1 MDYGDFDKIECI
13 YIIEADIINL
23 TPISIR
29 AGKNKAFITDNPI
42 VLINNIPYIPGST
55 LKGVLRVEAER
66 WARTIGEEICDIMN
80 PDKEKDGE
88 LWKKENNKN
97 YTPCIVCRVF
107 GGPTVASHII
117 FENAV
122 AKSWSIE
129 NVTRVAINRYT
140 GGQHVGKLFDVE
152 YISPMSRFSWK
163 IVIENI
169 DILNTSKSKEKE
181 AKMIIYLFKKLRKGD
196 IYIGGYKSVGF
207 GKIKAEI
214 KNVTKLEVE
223 NGEIKEKNV
232 TEDFI
237 RRIEE

>member
-1 MDYGDFDKIECI
+1 MDYGDFDEIKCI
-13 YIIEADIINL
+13 YTIDADIINL

-29 AGKNKAFITDNPI
+29 SGRNKAITTDNPI

-55 LKGVLRVEAER
+55 LKGVLRAEAER
-66 WARTIGEEICDIMN
+66 WARAIGEKVCDIMN
-80 PDKEKDGE
+80 PDKENDGE

-107 GGPTVASHII
+107 GGPTIASHIT

-122 AKSWSIE
+122 AQSWSIE

-152 YISPMSRFSWK
+152 YISPSSRFSWRV
-163 IVIENI
+163 IIENI
-169 DILNTSKSKEKE
+169 DILDSSESKEKE
-181 AKMIIYLFKKLRKGD
+181 VKMIMYLFKKLKNGD

-207 GKIKAEI
+207 GRIKAEI
-214 KNVTKLEVE
+214 KKVTKLKVE
-223 NGEIKEKNV
+223 DGEFKEKDV